1 MTAINQNTPAKVSFI
16 IPTYNE
22 EFNIIETLKA
32 IKAQRSNIPY
42 EIIVVDGQSTDKTVE
57 VAKKYATVFVS
68 PKKGKSFQLNYV
80 TPKSSGELLV
90 FLDADTIVDPNFLQ
104 NISQVFEKQ
113 KNLFAC
119 SARVKYHDGK
129 ALSWK
134 LGSRTF
140 TITSYFFLNTC
151 MHVFYVF
158 KTLVGYPELMGCNIN
173 VRREVFFKI
182 GGFKQL
188 PSKLLGID
196 KVFSDSVIYLTRK
209 LKKGKVKTLN
219 FISVFT
225 SGRFLSARRSAR
237 RIVHY
242 HTEKDVYYDLAKDS
256 KWKEHE

>member
-1 MTAINQNTPAKVSFI
+1 MTTWNPSVPAKVSFI

-32 IKAQRSNIPY
+32 IDAQRSDIPY
-42 EIIVVDGQSTDKTVE
+42 EIIVVDGQSTDNTVQ
-57 VAKKYATVFVS
+57 VAKKYAKVFVS
-68 PKKGKSFQLNYV
+68 PKKGKSYQLNYV
-80 TPKSSGELLV
+80 TPKSTGNLLI
-90 FLDADTIVDPNFLQ
+90 FLDADTIIDPNFLQ
-104 NISQVFEKQ
+104 NISRVFEKQ

-129 ALSWK
+129 ALSLK
-134 LGSRTF
+134 IGSKTF

-158 KTLVGYPELMGCNIN
+158 KTLLRYPELMGCNIN
-173 VRREVFFKI
+173 VRREVFFKV

-196 KVFSDSVIYLTRK
+196 KVFSDSVIYLIRK
-209 LKKGKVKTLN
+209 LKRGKVKTLN

-242 HTEKDVYYDLAKDS
+242 HTEKEVYYDLAQDS
-256 KWKEHE
+256 SFTE